1 MLQRE
6 QPFREAT
13 VPKDVTLVWLPDED
27 GEAAVLHRVLDA
39 AYGQKT
45 PYERSDLRCTQLPD
59 ALVQGERIE
68 PWGTTDYMTA
78 LTELATALDLSLSTC
93 AERFGTVTVL
103 DNDNGWRYHA
113 ALGFAKRR

>member
-6 QPFREAT
+6 QPFRKAT

-39 AYGQKT
+39 THGQKT
-45 PYERSDLRCTQLPD
+45 LYERSDLRCTHLSD
-59 ALVQGERIE
+59 TLVQGERIE
-68 PWGTTDYMTA
+68 PWGSADYMTA

-93 AERFGTVTVL
+93 AQRFGTVTVL
-103 DNDNGWRYHA
+103 DNDNGWRYHPV
-113 ALGFAKRR
+113 LGFAQRR